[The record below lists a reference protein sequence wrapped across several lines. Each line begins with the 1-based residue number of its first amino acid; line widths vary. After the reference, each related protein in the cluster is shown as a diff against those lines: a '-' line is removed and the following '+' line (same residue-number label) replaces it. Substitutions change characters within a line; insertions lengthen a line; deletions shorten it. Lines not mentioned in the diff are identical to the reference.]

1 MARSQPKHRA
11 HYLPAATADL
21 GRLEQDNHRL
31 VVRAQ
36 ALVEL
41 IVDREIEGEELKL
54 LASYGDLTDCRKIYF
69 GVTSDPTHRI
79 VYRLLADGAIEVVE
93 VVAVE
98 QREEGYVYLLAAQRL
113 ARLPA
118 ETKKRLTRVHQ
129 GVIQRRSDSR
139 KRQQ

>member
-1 MARSQPKHRA
+1 MAGAEPKRQA

-21 GRLEQDNHRL
+21 ARLEQDNHRL

-41 IVDREIEGEELKL
+41 VVDREIEGAELKL
-54 LASYGDLTDCRKIYF
+54 LASYGDLSDCRKVYF
-69 GVTSDPTHRI
+69 GDTTEPTHRI
-79 VYRLLADGAIEVVE
+79 VYRLLDDHAIEVVE

-118 ETKKRLTRVHQ
+118 ETKKRLNRVHQ
-129 GVIQRRSDSR
+129 GVIKRRSESR
-139 KRQQ
+139 RRQR

>member
-1 MARSQPKHRA
+1 MAGSQPKRRA

-21 GRLEQDNHRL
+21 GGLEQDNHRL

-41 IVDREIEGEELKL
+41 VVDREIEGEELKL
-54 LASYGDLTDCRKIYF
+54 LASYGDLSDCRKIYF
-69 GVTSDPTHRI
+69 GVTSEPTHRI
-79 VYRLLADGAIEVVE
+79 VYRLLADEEIEVVQ

-113 ARLPA
+113 ARLPG
-118 ETKKRLTRVHQ
+118 ETKKRLNRVHQ
-129 GVIQRRSDSR
+129 GVIKRRSESR
-139 KRQQ
+139 RRQR